1 MNRQNDDFRAVSVTE
16 RCCLAAVMRVDRL
29 ISERFALLVPVVVV
43 MSTGV
48 LTRSENFSFRHDKLS
63 GMA

>member
-1 MNRQNDDFRAVSVTE
+1 MLLRSGHESGSSNIGEV
-16 RCCLAAVMRVDRL
+16 CL
-29 ISERFALLVPVVVV
+29 LLPVVVV

-63 GMA
+63 GVALT